1 MRIAHCVENYEPA
14 KGGMPEV
21 VKQLS
26 ERMVAAGQAVTVFT
40 SAIPER
46 KSETINGVKVI
57 SLNISGNRAEGI
69 HGETD
74 SYFQM
79 LRDGQFDIITF
90 FAAQQWTVDAVI
102 DRLKELPGRKVFVPT
117 GFSHLRNPV
126 YTEYF
131 GNMKSWLH
139 DFDMNVFLSD
149 NYQDIN
155 FARENGV
162 KKTILI
168 PNGAAEEEF
177 NSPDSFSLRRKLKIA
192 DDQLML
198 LHVGT
203 YTGVKG
209 HREALKIFIAADTDN
224 AVLVLAGNK
233 MSYLENAFRTH
244 YSYWLLRL
252 QAWLRKKR
260 IVFTELERSETVA
273 AFKEADLFFFPS
285 NVECSP
291 IVLFESMAASTPF
304 LASDAGNTA
313 EIIAWSNGGWL
324 LPGTKD
330 SNGWIRI
337 DIPGSVAK
345 LEQVLS
351 DRNRMKKAGED
362 GHQMWKDKFTWSRI
376 AEQYINLY
384 KSLLV

>member
-26 ERMVAAGQAVTVFT
+26 ERMVAAGHSITVFT

-69 HGETD
+69 RGDTD
-74 SYFQM
+74 AYFHM
-79 LRDGQFDIITF
+79 LREDDFDIITF
-90 FAAQQWTVDAVI
+90 FAAQQWTIDAVI
-102 DRLKELPGRKVFVPT
+102 DRLKELPARKVFVPT

-126 YTEYF
+126 YTDYF
-131 GNMKSWLH
+131 RNMKSWLH

-162 KKTILI
+162 TQTILI

-177 NSPDSFSLRRKLKIA
+177 EAPDSFSIRRKLEIR

-209 HREALKIFIAADTDN
+209 HREAIKIFIAADTGN

-233 MSYLENAFRTH
+233 MHYLENAYRTH
-244 YSYWLLRL
+244 YSYFLLRIR
-252 QAWLRKKR
+252 AMFRKKR
-260 IVFTELERSETVA
+260 IVFTELERAETVA

-291 IVLFESMAASTPF
+291 IVLFESMAAATPF

-313 EIIAWSNGGWL
+313 EIIEWSNGGWL
-324 LPGTKD
+324 LPGSKD
-330 SNGWIRI
+330 ANGWIRI
-337 DIPGSVAK
+337 DIPGSTAK
-345 LEQVLS
+345 LEEVLS
-351 DRNRMKKAGED
+351 DRKRMKRSGED
-362 GHQMWKDKFTWSRI
+362 GHIAWKKKFTWNRI

-384 KSLLV
+384 KSLLI